1 MFISFEGVD
10 GSGKSTQIDLLKS
23 NIEKSGFNC
32 VVFKEPGTTLV
43 GSKIRKI
50 LKDYKEV
57 GELTSISEL
66 FLFAAS
72 RSELVDK
79 KIKPILNND
88 KTVIIVDRYT
98 DSTLAYQGYGR
109 GFDLDKINYI
119 NHIAT
124 QGIEPD
130 ITFLLDCS
138 AYEGLN
144 RINKSRKGSS
154 LDSADEILVES
165 ETGKD
170 RFESE
175 GIEFYQAIRS
185 GYLELAKLHPDRW
198 IVINAELA
206 ESIIESEIWDITES
220 LISHN

>member
-10 GSGKSTQIDLLKS
+10 GSGKSTQIDLLKN
-23 NIEKSGFNC
+23 NIEKSGFKC

-119 NHIAT
+119 NNIAT

-154 LDSADEILVES
+154 LDSADGILVEP
-165 ETGKD
+165 EAGKD

-185 GYLELAKLHPDRW
+185 GYLELAKLYPDRW
-198 IVINAELA
+198 TVINAELA
-206 ESIIESEIWDITES
+206 ESIIESEIWDIIES
-220 LISHN
+220 LISRN